1 MSTTMG
7 VKLDD
12 SVRERLKLLG
22 ATKDRSPHWLM
33 KQAIQEYLAR
43 EETHERE
50 KQEDIERWQRY
61 THSGEYISHEEART
75 RLTEL
80 AAHARAQTEAAE

>member
-43 EETHERE
+43 EETYERE
-50 KQEDIERWQRY
+50 KQEDLERWQRH
-61 THSGEYISHEEART
+61 TQR
-75 RLTEL
+75 
-80 AAHARAQTEAAE
+80 